1 MRGLS
6 KDSDAYGR
14 EILAILE
21 GREAPEIIERD
32 DGYIDS
38 YGGHY
43 LFAPYAKWDAN
54 EKRAI
59 RLAKGRVL
67 DVGAGGGRVSLH
79 LQDKG
84 VDVLAIDISPLAI
97 EVCKRRG
104 VKNARVMRFEDISP
118 SLGTFD
124 TIVMFGNNFG
134 LFGSPGRAKRLLRR
148 LRRMTTADAVILGE
162 TLDPYKTKNPDHH
175 AYHRRNR
182 KRGRMP
188 GQVRIRAR
196 SGSRATPWFD
206 YLFVSVTEMREIV
219 SGTGWVLDHTLDGSD
234 GQYIAVLKKSPD

>member
-1 MRGLS
+1 VKRLP
-6 KDSDAYGR
+6 KASDAYGR

-43 LFAPYAKWDAN
+43 LLAPYSKWDEN

-84 VDVLAIDISPLAI
+84 LPVLAIDISPLAI
-97 EVCKRRG
+97 DVCKRRG
-104 VKNARVMRFEDISP
+104 IKSAKAMRFEDISP

-124 TIVMFGNNFG
+124 TVVMFGNNFG
-134 LFGSPGRAKRLLRR
+134 LFGTPARAKRLLKR
-148 LRRMTTADAVILGE
+148 LYRMTSDDAIILGE
-162 TLDPYKTKNPDHH
+162 TLDPYKTDNPDHR

-182 KRGRMP
+182 ARGRMP
-188 GQVRIRAR
+188 GQLRIRAR
-196 SGSRATPWFD
+196 SGSSSTPWFD
-206 YLFVSVTEMREIV
+206 YLFVSEKEMRDIC
-219 SGTGWVLDHTLDGSD
+219 SGTGWHVARTFDGAG
-234 GQYIAVLKKSPD
+234 GQYIAVLEKAAD